1 MNVQQLRYFLAVVE
15 HGSFSAAAESLR
27 LAPPSVSEPIRRLEA
42 ELGLAL
48 FERDKRS
55 LRPTDSGVALIPRA
69 RQVIR
74 ALNDAGEA
82 MGELKALRGGV
93 ATLGL
98 FRNADYYE
106 VTSIAADFRRQ
117 HPGMTLRMVGQ
128 NSAEVADAIRS
139 GMIEAG
145 LVVLP
150 ISDDELSITPLLR
163 DEVLYASADRA
174 HTRVPIDLSTL
185 VQRDLILYDAHYGNE
200 DPTRHQVVA
209 RVQENGLKLDP
220 VLEVERVE
228 TALRL
233 VERGLADTFASG
245 SVLDTLAPK
254 LHRVSL
260 EPQLFDTVAVVTRRA
275 ARLSPA
281 SVALIQLA
289 DQKLRAVARRSS
301 TISLVQVD
309 NRVQQHAVAERE
321 SS

>member
-1 MNVQQLRYFLAVVE
+1 MNFQQLRYFLAVVE
-15 HGSFSAAAESLR
+15 HGSFAAAAESLR

-48 FERDKRS
+48 FERGKRS
-55 LRPTDSGVALIPRA
+55 LRPTDSGAALIPRA

-74 ALNDAGEA
+74 ALGDAREA

-98 FRNADYYE
+98 FRNADYYD
-106 VTSIAADFRRQ
+106 VTSIAADFRQ
-117 HPGMTLRMVGQ
+117 MHPGMTLRMVGQ
-128 NSAEVADAIRS
+128 NSAEVADAIRT
-139 GMIEAG
+139 GELEAG

-150 ISDDELSITPLLR
+150 IPDDELSIRPLLR
-163 DEVLYASADRA
+163 DEVLYASAHPT
-174 HTRVPIDLSTL
+174 HTQRPIDLSTL
-185 VQRDLILYDAHYGNE
+185 VRRDLVLYDAHYGNE
-200 DPTRHQVVA
+200 DPTRRQMVS
-209 RVQENGLKLDP
+209 RIQESGLNLDP

-260 EPQLFDTVAVVTRRA
+260 QPRLFDTVAVVTRRA

-281 SVALIQLA
+281 SVALLQLA
-289 DQKLRAVARRSS
+289 DQKLRAVAKRSS
-301 TISLVQVD
+301 TISLVDVKTETRPRAARA
-309 NRVQQHAVAERE
+309 RVPN
-321 SS
+321 